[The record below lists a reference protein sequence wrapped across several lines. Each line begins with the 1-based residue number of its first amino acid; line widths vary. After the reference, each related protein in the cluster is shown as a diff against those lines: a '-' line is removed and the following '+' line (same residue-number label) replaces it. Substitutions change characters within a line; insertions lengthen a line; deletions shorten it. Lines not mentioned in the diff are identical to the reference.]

1 MILVAAEEVNPLVPH
16 VSEMILGGVTFLILL
31 YLVTKFV
38 APRFEQAF
46 AERTKAIEGGLKQ
59 AEEMQA
65 EAKAALEQYQE
76 QLAQA
81 RHEAARIR
89 QEAKEEGAA
98 IVAEMRAQAQEEA
111 QRILAAAQA
120 QIEAER
126 QRAVGQLRAEV
137 GDLATQLA
145 SRIVG
150 EALEDEVRQRRIVER
165 FLEEVE
171 REPAGEPR

>member
-1 MILVAAEEVNPLVPH
+1 
-16 VSEMILGGVTFLILL
+16 MILGGVVFLILL
-31 YLVTKFV
+31 YLVSKFV
-38 APRFEQAF
+38 TPRFEQAF

-65 EAKAALEQYQE
+65 QAKAALEQYQE

-111 QRILAAAQA
+111 QRIIAAAQA

-126 QRAVGQLRAEV
+126 QRAVGQIRAEV
-137 GDLATQLA
+137 GDLAIQLA

-150 EALEDEVRQRRIVER
+150 ETLEDEVRQRRIVER
-165 FLEEVE
+165 FLEEIE